1 MTTKGQARGP
11 NHFIDPPEI
20 VPGQRTGVRVVKTIN
35 TSTERGRYTRIAK
48 ALVDNPGEW
57 CKVTIYPFKQGH
69 DMVKVA
75 DATLRR
81 LCRTGRPG
89 GMTLIKEYI
98 AKRYGRNVFET
109 YMVEAEMD
117 QQPDGTIEVWA
128 RWTERL
134 AA

>member
-1 MTTKGQARGP
+1 MTTKGAARGP

-20 VPGQRTGVRVVKTIN
+20 GPGQRTGVRVIKTIN
-35 TSTERGRYTRIAK
+35 LSTERGRYTRIAK

-57 CKVTIYPFKQGH
+57 CKITIYPFKQGH

-81 LCRTGRPG
+81 LCRTGTKG
-89 GMTLIKEYI
+89 GMTLIANYI
-98 AKRYGRNVFET
+98 TEQYGRSIFENH
-109 YMVEAEMD
+109 MVEAEMD